1 MRLVF
6 ALMLVVIIA
15 FSVPFT
21 ACKSSVQTFCDTT
34 CNSDTLHFTI
44 EHPDKPYVAIGMK
57 NCKPDTITW
66 SHDGLDSKRKM
77 VFSDLIG
84 KEVLINKN
92 YIRYY
97 IKDTSYVWLV
107 FNECINGQGY
117 LLKIPFNKTG
127 NIFRKNSAF
136 NSLDPKFSV
145 AENLTAYT
153 DKGNIFVEDMVTG
166 KKATMTL
173 GRPVEM
179 DYTKIHDVI
188 DSVNVTVDRVW
199 VKVKIDNDW
208 QTMEKKITL
217 K

>member
-1 MRLVF
+1 M
-6 ALMLVVIIA
+6 
-15 FSVPFT
+15 
-21 ACKSSVQTFCDTT
+21 
-34 CNSDTLHFTI
+34 
-44 EHPDKPYVAIGMK
+44 AIGMR

-77 VFSDLIG
+77 VFSDLVG

-92 YIRYY
+92 YIKYY

-136 NSLDPKFSV
+136 NSSDPRFSV
-145 AENLTAYT
+145 AENLAAYT
-153 DKGNIFVEDMVTG
+153 DRGNIFVEDMTTG
-166 KKATMTL
+166 MKATMTL

-188 DSVNVTVDRVW
+188 DSVNVTADRVW